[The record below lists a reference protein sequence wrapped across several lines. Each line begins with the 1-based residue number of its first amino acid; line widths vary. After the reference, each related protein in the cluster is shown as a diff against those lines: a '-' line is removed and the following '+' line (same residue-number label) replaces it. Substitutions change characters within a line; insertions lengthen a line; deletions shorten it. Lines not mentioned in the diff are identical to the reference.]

1 MSRSHRI
8 PGRAAKAATCAAAA
22 AALAAVAAAPASAAE
37 PRYLDRPAHSRADGG
52 IILPGPEGLTVVR
65 NGDGGFDWGDAAIGA
80 GTGVAML
87 LIGVGGSAALA
98 QRRRA
103 TPAKGLTP
111 RS

>member
-1 MSRSHRI
+1 MLSSHSILR
-8 PGRAAKAATCAAAA
+8 RVTTA

-37 PRYLDRPAHSRADGG
+37 PRYLDRPAESRPDGG
-52 IILPGPEGLTVVR
+52 IPLSGDRPLTVVR
-65 NGDGGFDWGDAAIGA
+65 SDGGFDWGDAAIGA

-87 LIGVGGSAALA
+87 LIGVGGTAALA

-103 TPAKGLTP
+103 TPAQGLTP